1 MTDQL
6 LLALETKL
14 DQLIQECGRL
24 NSENEALKQEAESAK
39 LRESEWNGERARL
52 VEKNELARTRVEA
65 MITRLKS
72 LEDQT

>member
-14 DQLIQECGRL
+14 DQLIQQCERL
-24 NSENEALKQEAESAK
+24 NAENIALKSQVAEADS
-39 LRESEWNGERARL
+39 RESEWNVERTRL

-72 LEDQT
+72 LEEQT